1 MVVLTEKE
9 GELALLLAR
18 RALETAIARAP
29 EESVTLPPV
38 FSENRGVFVTLKK
51 KGELRG
57 CIGYPD
63 PVYPLGQAIRAA
75 AVAAATEDPR
85 FPPVS
90 PDELEALAIEVT
102 VLTPPA
108 KLLCAACDRDRA
120 IEVGRHGILI
130 AGHGCQGLLLPQV
143 ATEYRWDSAT
153 FLDHTCMK
161 AGLPPGY
168 WRHEETEVMVF
179 EGQIITEQR

>member
-1 MVVLTEKE
+1 MVELTENE

-18 RALETAIARAP
+18 RALETTIALAP
-29 EESVTLPPV
+29 EEPVILPPV

-51 KGELRG
+51 NGELRG
-57 CIGYPD
+57 CIGYPY
-63 PVYPLGQAIRAA
+63 PLYPLGQAIRAA

-90 PDELEALAIEVT
+90 PGELGALTIEVT
-102 VLTPPA
+102 VLTPPE
-108 KLLCAACDRDRA
+108 KLSCAACDRDRA
-120 IEVGRHGILI
+120 IEVGRHGII
-130 AGHGCQGLLLPQV
+130 ITGPGCQGLLLPQV
-143 ATEYRWDSAT
+143 AAEYGWDSAT

-168 WRHEETEVMVF
+168 WRREETEVMVF